1 MKSLQ
6 VFSDKKRSIFT
17 GSFIFLTMLLYV
29 LFPAESRLNPTLQS
43 IVLGVALFV
52 LLPILYV
59 KLVLREPLSTL
70 GFRGSVRTFG
80 LLSIPLSVIPL
91 LSVWYVLLRTFP
103 VAEAYHIPAAISGS
117 FVMFLSYEVLLVGSI
132 SFLYEVFFRGAV
144 QLLWLRESVLPAVFA
159 QVALFVTFMAVSGGG
174 LFWSDA
180 SLILAAFAS
189 GFVASYTRSISY
201 AWASAWLMI
210 FLSDVF
216 VLLSR

>member
-1 MKSLQ
+1 MQ
-6 VFSDKKRSIFT
+6 VFSDRKRSIFT
-17 GSFIFLTMLLYV
+17 GSFIFLTMLLYA
-29 LFPAESRLNPTLQS
+29 LFPAESRLDPTLQS
-43 IVLGVALFV
+43 VVLGVALFV

-59 KLVLREPLSTL
+59 RLVLREPLSAL
-70 GFRGSVRTFG
+70 GFRGSVRKSG

-103 VAEAYHIPAAISGS
+103 VAEAYRIPAAVSGS
-117 FVMFLSYEVLLVGSI
+117 FGVFLSYEVLLVGAI

-144 QLLWLRESVLPAVFA
+144 QLLWLRGSVLSGVFVQAV
-159 QVALFVTFMAVSGGG
+159 LFIAFMAVSGGG
-174 LFWSDA
+174 LSWSDA

-189 GFVASYTRSISY
+189 GFVASYTRSIPY